1 MLGNFA
7 NLTGY
12 ADAMQQ
18 YVREEFA
25 PDGVT
30 GRLRVKPVMSSD
42 MLAQPLLKP
51 NADGKG
57 ALKSQRLD

>member
-1 MLGNFA
+1 LGNIATLGSSTLGNFA

-25 PDGVT
+25 SDAAME
-30 GRLRVKPVMSSD
+30 RLRAK
-42 MLAQPLLKP
+42 
-51 NADGKG
+51 
-57 ALKSQRLD
+57 